1 MIIAIDGPAG
11 AGKSTIARRL
21 ARELGLTFLDTG
33 AMYRAV
39 ALAALER
46 GIDPADAEE
55 VSRLAGALTL
65 AFDESGAISI
75 DGEAGEPRIRQARVD
90 RTVSTVAAYPAVR
103 ATMVAKQ
110 KDIAERGTG
119 VVAEGRDTTTVVF
132 PGADWRFF
140 LDASVAERA
149 RRRAAQVGTP
159 ERLEE
164 IAGEIAERDRL
175 DSTRE
180 TSPLRHA
187 SGVHRVDTDGL
198 SIEEVVARLLELIR
212 NGGEDR

>member
-11 AGKSTIARRL
+11 AGKSTIARSL
-21 ARELGLTFLDTG
+21 AHELGLTFLDTG

-46 GIDPADAEE
+46 GIDPADGEE
-55 VSRLAGALTL
+55 VSRLARALIL
-65 AFDESGAISI
+65 DFDAAGEISI
-75 DGEAGEPRIRQARVD
+75 DGEAGEPRIRQATVD

-110 KDIAERGTG
+110 KEIAGRGAG

-132 PGADWRFF
+132 PGAEWRFF
-140 LDASVAERA
+140 LDASARERA
-149 RRRAAQVGTP
+149 RRRAEQVGTP

-164 IAGEIAERDRL
+164 IAGEIAERDRF
-175 DSTRE
+175 DSTRA

-187 SGVHRVDTDGL
+187 SGVRRVDTDGL
-198 SIEEVVARLLELIR
+198 SVEEVVAELLELIR
-212 NGGEDR
+212 DGGGER